1 MTTLLHLV
9 RPFFAPVLL
18 ALYVFLT
25 YHLCENPRRATVTEP
40 AILYEDSSIII
51 SQTATPDT
59 PYLDDP
65 LYGRF
70 YLGHGKFAFW
80 PTVW

>member
-1 MTTLLHLV
+1 M
-9 RPFFAPVLL
+9 A
-18 ALYVFLT
+18 
-25 YHLCENPRRATVTEP
+25 EP
-40 AILYEDSSIII
+40 AMLYEDSSIII